1 MTAEVFWDTSGFF
14 ALLNSDDPAHSQ
26 VREWLQEGTDDRPV
40 TTEWV
45 IGETVALLV
54 ARRKSHLVGR
64 FLDLTDASEA
74 LLTINPNDLL
84 LISAKDYIRKHAGA
98 GYSFIDCISFCL
110 MKERRIRQALTT
122 DSHFKRAGFSSPLFG

>member
-14 ALLNSDDPAHSQ
+14 ALVNSDDPAHNQ
-26 VREWLQEGTDDRPV
+26 VCKWLKEGSGDRPV

-45 IGETVALLV
+45 IGETLTLLV
-54 ARRKSHLVGR
+54 ARRKPHLVSR
-64 FLDLTDASEA
+64 FLDLTGASEA
-74 LLTINPNDLL
+74 LLAVNPNDLL
-84 LISAKDYIRKHAGA
+84 LIDAKDYIRKHAGA
-98 GYSFIDCISFCL
+98 GYSFTDCISFCL